1 MKGQKRIRI
10 PKLQRTKPLIL
21 IKGRFLTIESII
33 SKKLDANKLW
43 KELVKLPQEHK
54 KELVLERYRLTAKD
68 DKLVEHV
75 LGKGSFNIDDSIR
88 EIENDTEHGKE
99 LIDIE
104 IQFIARLLRK
114 MAKGEIE

>member
-1 MKGQKRIRI
+1 MKKQKRIKI

-21 IKGRFLTIESII
+21 IKGKFLTIESIV
-33 SKKLDANKLW
+33 SKKLDAKKLAQA
-43 KELVKLPQEHK
+43 LVKLPQEHK
-54 KELVLERYRLTAKD
+54 KKLVLERYRLTPKD

-75 LGKGSFNIDDSIR
+75 LGKGSFTIDDSIK
-88 EIENDTEHGKE
+88 EIENDTVHGKE

-114 MAKGEIE
+114 ISEGEVE